1 MYRKKIYD
9 AKYFL
14 KICESRA
21 RRVNV
26 DKDFLVGFFFNF
38 SYALRGPAA

>member
-1 MYRKKIYD
+1 MYRNKIYD

-21 RRVNV
+21 RRANV
-26 DKDFLVGFFFNF
+26 DKDFLAGFFFNF
-38 SYALRGPAA
+38 SYALREPAA